1 MGTKQIL
8 PTRFLHLPEVTSPGQ
23 TMNLQH
29 ISRCGKQ
36 TNHFPNF
43 LPEEKENF
51 PFFFP
56 LPDKV
61 SSPGVPDSSRH
72 SLTWFT
78 DHITLRP
85 DWTSEHAN
93 FFFFLGGR
101 GANPS
106 SLHSRKKPYLVVLAA
121 ALKAPTQ
128 IFIRLILDSEDVFP
142 RRRKVSEVPLRAS
155 RDHKKIFLFLF

>member
-43 LPEEKENF
+43 LPEEKENG
-51 PFFFP
+51 PFLPPWRSFLPRCPRFFP
-56 LPDKV
+56 ALADLIHRSHNSAPWLD
-61 SSPGVPDSSRH
+61 
-72 SLTWFT
+72 
-78 DHITLRP
+78 
-85 DWTSEHAN
+85 
-93 FFFFLGGR
+93 LGACQLFSCFGSQ
-101 GANPS
+101 PS

-121 ALKAPTQ
+121 ALKARTQ
-128 IFIRLILDSEDVFP
+128 IFIRLILDSEYVFL
-142 RRRKVSEVPLRAS
+142 RRRKVSEVPLR
-155 RDHKKIFLFLF
+155 HHGTTKCFTVQ